1 MVQLQLNDLTF
12 FYPGQTVPAL
22 SKVNLTVERGEFLVL
37 CGPSGS
43 GKSTLLRLL
52 KPALAPHGRVEGAR
66 LWEGRPLEELDRRE
80 QAQSIGF
87 VLQSPEEQI
96 VTDKVWH
103 ELAFGLESL
112 GYSQTAIRARVA
124 EMAAFFGLEGWFH
137 RDTASLS
144 GGQKQLLN
152 LAAVMALGPQVL
164 LLDEPTSQLDPM
176 GAQSFLDCLGRV
188 NRELGTTVVL
198 CEHRL
203 EEALPLAGRCGV
215 LDRGRLLVCA
225 PPRETA
231 AYLRNNKHP
240 MASAM
245 PTPVRVW
252 AATEGEGDCPLT
264 VGEGRNWLSGYAQG
278 QSLTPP
284 PLVEPFPETE
294 PALEAREVWF
304 GYRREEP
311 VLRGL
316 SLRVPVGS
324 LCALMGGNG
333 AGKSTLLHLLAR
345 GNRPQ
350 KGELRLLGRPLED
363 WSEPELFQ
371 GALALLPQDPK
382 ALFVGRTV
390 EEDLAE
396 VEPSREARADLVRLC
411 RLEHLLSR
419 HPYDL
424 SGGEQQRAAL
434 TKVLLTRP
442 RVLLLDEPTKGM
454 DQPFREELAQ
464 LLTALRKTGVTLLMV
479 SHDIEFCA
487 RCATHCALLFDG
499 GITAWGEPRDFFAQN
514 SFYSTAACRMARDL
528 VPGVITPQQLIAAC
542 GGAEAAAQTSQASGE
557 PEPAQAPRS
566 TSHTPP
572 PNGRRSPISQRLGL
586 LALVICLAAGVLA
599 WRGVPWLAGLASG
612 AWLPSLLWLGAAAA
626 ALWLLGLGRQA
637 LARPKPA
644 RVKGEGRWLTALFL
658 LVLCPLTLLAGMYL
672 LKDRKYYFI
681 SLLVLLEALI
691 PLLLK
696 TERRAPPAREL
707 VVLSVLIALAVAGRG
722 ALFMLPQFKPVVAV
736 VIVAGV
742 ALGGQGGF
750 LVGAGAMLVSNFFY
764 VQGAWTPWQMA
775 GAGLIGLLAG
785 WLAPMVGRNRVTLCL
800 FGFVST
806 VVVYGGLLN
815 TASLLMFQPNPTW
828 EMLAASLALGF
839 PLDLVHGAA
848 TAFFLWAAGPALLEK
863 LERVKLKYG
872 LNGPE

>member
-1 MVQLQLNDLTF
+1 MAQLQLTGLTF

-22 SKVNLTVERGEFLVL
+22 NRVNLTVERGEFLVL

-52 KPALAPHGRVEGAR
+52 KPALAPHGRAEGAR

-87 VLQSPEEQI
+87 VLQNPEEQL

-124 EMAAFFGLEGWFH
+124 EMAAFFGLEDWFH

-176 GAQSFLDCLGRV
+176 GAQSFLDCLGRL

-215 LDRGRLLVCA
+215 LDGGRLLVCA

-231 AYLRNNKHP
+231 AYLRAQKHP

-252 AATEGEGDCPLT
+252 AAAEGEGACPLT
-264 VGEGRNWLSGYAQG
+264 VGEGRNWLSGYAR
-278 QSLTPP
+278 SHPLTPP
-284 PLVEPFPETE
+284 PPAEPFPPAE

-304 GYRREEP
+304 GYRRGEP

-316 SLRVPVGS
+316 SLRVPAGS

-333 AGKSTLLHLLAR
+333 SGKSTLLRLLAQEE
-345 GNRPQ
+345 RPQ
-350 KGELRLLGRPLED
+350 RGELRLLGRSLED
-363 WSEPELFQ
+363 WSEKELFQ

-396 VEPSREARADLVRLC
+396 VEPGREARADLVRLC
-411 RLEHLLSR
+411 RLEHLLDR

-434 TKVLLTRP
+434 AKVLLSRP

-454 DQPFREELAQ
+454 DQPFREELAG
-464 LLTALRKTGVTLLMV
+464 LLTALRRTGITLLMV

-487 RCATHCALLFDG
+487 RCAAHCALLFDG

-514 SFYSTAACRMARDL
+514 AFYSTAACRMAGDL
-528 VPGVITPQQLIAAC
+528 VPGAVTPRQLIAAC
-542 GGAEAAAQTSQASGE
+542 GKTEATARAFEVPA
-557 PEPAQAPRS
+557 EPAQAPLS
-566 TSHTPP
+566 ASQTPP
-572 PNGRRSPISQRLGL
+572 PTRRRSPVSRRLGL
-586 LALVICLAAGVLA
+586 LILVLCLAAGVLA
-599 WRGVPWLAGLASG
+599 WRGAPWLAGLASG
-612 AWLPSLLWLGAAAA
+612 SWLPSLLWLGAAAA
-626 ALWLLGLGRQA
+626 ALWLLGLGRRA
-637 LARPKPA
+637 LIRPKSSRA
-644 RVKGEGRWLTALFL
+644 AGGGRWITALFL
-658 LVLCPLTLLAGMYL
+658 LVLCPLTLLAGMWL
-672 LKDRKYYFI
+672 LQDRKYYFI
-681 SLLVLLEALI
+681 SLLVLLEALV
-691 PLLLK
+691 PLLLR

-722 ALFMLPQFKPVVAV
+722 ALFMLPQFKPVLAV
-736 VIVAGV
+736 TVVAGV
-742 ALGGQGGF
+742 AFGGQSGF

-764 VQGAWTPWQMA
+764 GQGAWTPWQMA
-775 GAGLIGLLAG
+775 GAGLVGLLAG
-785 WLAPMVGRNRVTLCL
+785 WLAPLVGRNRGTLCL
-800 FGFVST
+800 FGLVSA
-806 VVVYGGLLN
+806 VAVYGGLLN
-815 TASLLMFQPNPTW
+815 TASLLMYQPNPTW
-828 EMLAASLALGF
+828 AMLAASLALGF

-848 TAFFLWAAGPALLEK
+848 TAFFLWAVGPALLEK
-863 LERVKLKYG
+863 LERVRVNYG
-872 LNGPE
+872 LDGP

>member
-1 MVQLQLNDLTF
+1 MAQLQLNSLTF
-12 FYPGQTVPAL
+12 FYPGQAAPAL
-22 SKVNLTVERGEFLVL
+22 DQVSLTVDQGEFLVL

-52 KPALAPHGRVEGAR
+52 KPALSPHGRVEGAR
-66 LWEGRPLEELDRRE
+66 LWEGQPLEALDRRE
-80 QAQSIGF
+80 QARQIGF
-87 VLQSPEEQI
+87 VLQNPEEQI

-152 LAAVMALGPQVL
+152 LAAVMAMGPQVL

-176 GAQSFLDCLGRV
+176 GAQSFLDSLGRV

-225 PPRETA
+225 PPRA
-231 AYLRNNKHP
+231 AAAFLRTNRHP
-240 MASAM
+240 MAAAM

-252 AATEGEGDCPLT
+252 AATEGEGPCPLT
-264 VGEGRNWLSGYAQG
+264 VGQGRSWLSGYAQDHP
-278 QSLTPP
+278 LTPP
-284 PLVEPFPETE
+284 PPAPSFPQTD
-294 PALEAREVWF
+294 PALEVREVWF
-304 GYRREEP
+304 GYRREDP

-316 SLRVPVGS
+316 SLQVPAGS

-333 AGKSTLLHLLAR
+333 AGKSTLLRLLAR
-345 GNRPQ
+345 GGRPQ
-350 KGELRLLGRPLED
+350 RGELKLLGRPLED
-363 WSEPELFQ
+363 WPEEALFH

-396 VEPSREARADLVRLC
+396 VEPSREGRADLVRLC
-411 RLEHLLSR
+411 RLERLLDR

-434 TKVLLTRP
+434 AKVLLTRP

-499 GITAWGEPRDFFAQN
+499 GITAWGAPEDFFAQN

-528 VPGVITPQQLIAAC
+528 VPGAITPPQLIAAC
-542 GGAEAAAQTSQASGE
+542 GGTETAAQTSEAPGAR
-557 PEPAQAPRS
+557 EPA
-566 TSHTPP
+566 HPP
-572 PNGRRSPISQRLGL
+572 PSTPQTAPSTPKRSPIPQRMGV
-586 LALVICLAAGVLA
+586 LALVLCLAAGVLA

-612 AWLPSLLWLGAAAA
+612 SWLPSLLWLGGAAW
-626 ALWLLGLGRQA
+626 ALWLLGLGRRA
-637 LARPKPA
+637 LIRPTRSKAR
-644 RVKGEGRWLTALFL
+644 GTGRWLTPLCL
-658 LVLCPLTLLAGMYL
+658 LVLCPLTLLAGMWL
-672 LKDRKYYFI
+672 LQDRKYYFI
-681 SLLVLLEALI
+681 SLLVLLEALV
-691 PLLLK
+691 PLLLR
-696 TERRAPPAREL
+696 TERRVPPAREL

-742 ALGGQGGF
+742 SLGGQGGF

-775 GAGLIGLLAG
+775 GAGLVGLLAG
-785 WLAPMVGRNRVTLCL
+785 WLAPLVGRNRVSLCL

-806 VVVYGGLLN
+806 VAVYGGLLN
-815 TASLLMFQPNPTW
+815 TASLLMYQPNPTW
-828 EMLAASLALGF
+828 EMLITTLALGF

-872 LNGPE
+872 LTGPE

>member
-1 MVQLQLNDLTF
+1 MAQLQVNGLTF
-12 FYPGQTVPAL
+12 FYPGRTVPAL
-22 SKVNLTVERGEFLVL
+22 DGVSLTVDRGEFLVL

-52 KPALAPHGRVEGAR
+52 KPALSPHGRVEGTR
-66 LWEGRPLEELDRRE
+66 LWEGRPLEALDRWE
-80 QAQSIGF
+80 QAQAIGF
-87 VLQSPEEQI
+87 VLQSPEEQL

-124 EMAAFFGLEGWFH
+124 EMAAFFGLESWFH

-203 EEALPLAGRCGV
+203 EEALPLARRCGV
-215 LDRGRLLVCA
+215 LDGGRLLVCA

-231 AYLRNNKHP
+231 AFLREERHP
-240 MASAM
+240 MAAAM

-252 AATEGEGDCPLT
+252 AATEGVGSCPLT
-264 VGEGRNWLSGYAQG
+264 VGEGRNWLSDYAQTHP
-278 QSLTPP
+278 LTPP
-284 PLVEPFPETE
+284 PPAPPFPTAE

-304 GYRREEP
+304 GYRREDP

-316 SLRVPVGS
+316 SLSVLAGS

-333 AGKSTLLHLLAR
+333 AGKSTLLTLLAR

-350 KGELRLLGRPLED
+350 RGALSLLGRPLED
-363 WSEPELFQ
+363 WGEEELFQ

-396 VEPSREARADLVRLC
+396 VEPSREARRDLVRLC
-411 RLEHLLSR
+411 QLEGLLDR

-434 TKVLLTRP
+434 AKVLLTRP

-454 DQPFREELAQ
+454 DQPFREDLAQ
-464 LLTALRKTGVTLLMV
+464 LLTALRQRGITLLMV

-528 VPGVITPQQLIAAC
+528 VPGVVTPPQLIAAC
-542 GGAEAAAQTSQASGE
+542 GGREAVPRSAGAPEE
-557 PEPAQAPRS
+557 PERPSPAVPQGAPR
-566 TSHTPP
+566 
-572 PNGRRSPISQRLGL
+572 GRRAAPILRRAGG
-586 LALVICLAAGVLA
+586 LALVLCLLAGVLA
-599 WRGVPWLAGLASG
+599 WRGVPWLAGLAEGS
-612 AWLPSLLWLGAAAA
+612 WLPSLVWLGGAAV
-626 ALWLLGLGRQA
+626 ALWLLGLGRRA
-637 LARPKPA
+637 LVRPQVPRA
-644 RVKGEGRWLTALFL
+644 KGEGRWLTALFL
-658 LVLCPLTLLAGMYL
+658 LVLCPLTLLGGMWIL
-672 LKDRKYYFI
+672 QDRKYYFI

-691 PLLLK
+691 PLLLH

-707 VVLSVLIALAVAGRG
+707 VVLSVLTALAVAGRG

-742 ALGGQGGF
+742 AFGGQGGF

-764 VQGAWTPWQMA
+764 GQGAWTPWQMA

-785 WLAPMVGRNRVTLCL
+785 WLAPLVGRNRVTLCL
-800 FGFVST
+800 FGFFAT
-806 VVVYGGLLN
+806 IVVYGGLLN

-872 LNGPE
+872 LLGPE

>member
-1 MVQLQLNDLTF
+1 MALIQLRDLTF
-12 FYPGQTVPAL
+12 TYPGGTAPAL
-22 SKVNLTVERGEFLVL
+22 DHITLDVHEGEFLTL
-37 CGPSGS
+37 CGPSGC
-43 GKSTLLRLL
+43 GKTTLLRQL
-52 KPALAPHGRVEGAR
+52 KPALAPHGAR
-66 LWEGRPLEELDRRE
+66 TGGILFRGRPLEELSPRE
-80 QAQSIGF
+80 QAACIGF

-112 GYSQTAIRARVA
+112 GLTQDAIRSRVA
-124 EMAAFFGLEGWFH
+124 EMAAFFGMEDWFH
-137 RDTASLS
+137 RDTSSLS

-152 LAAVMALGPQVL
+152 LAAVMAMDPQVL

-176 GAQSFLDCLGRV
+176 GAQSFLDCLGRL
-188 NRELGTTVVL
+188 NREVGTTVVL

-215 LDRGRLLVCA
+215 LDGGRLLVCA

-231 AYLRNNKHP
+231 AYLRTNQHP
-240 MASAM
+240 MAAAM

-264 VGEGRNWLSGYAQG
+264 VGEGRNWLSGYAQTHP
-278 QSLTPP
+278 LTPP
-284 PLVEPFPETE
+284 SPAEPFPPTE

-316 SLRVPVGS
+316 SLRVPAGS

-333 AGKSTLLHLLAR
+333 AGKSTLLRLLAR
-345 GNRPQ
+345 GDRPQ
-350 KGELRLLGRPLED
+350 RGELRLLGRPLED
-363 WSEPELFQ
+363 WSERELFQ

-396 VEPSREARADLVRLC
+396 VEPSREGRADLVRLC
-411 RLEHLLSR
+411 RLEHLLDR

-434 TKVLLTRP
+434 AKVLLTRP

-454 DQPFREELAQ
+454 DQPFREELAE

-514 SFYSTAACRMARDL
+514 AFYSTAACRMARDL
-528 VPGVITPQQLIAAC
+528 VPGVITPPQLIEAC
-542 GGAEAAAQTSQASGE
+542 GGREVAAAPSGTPAE
-557 PEPAQAPRS
+557 PEAEQVPLAPS
-566 TSHTPP
+566 QETPS
-572 PNGRRSPISQRLGL
+572 NRRRSPMPRRLGL
-586 LALVICLAAGVLA
+586 AALVVCLLAGVLA
-599 WRGVPWLAGLASG
+599 WKGIPWLAGLASG

-626 ALWLLGLGRQA
+626 ALWLLGLGRRA
-637 LARPKPA
+637 LSRPKVPKA
-644 RVKGEGRWLTALFL
+644 KGEGRWLTALFL

-722 ALFMLPQFKPVVAV
+722 ALFMLPQFKPVVAI

-742 ALGGQGGF
+742 AFGGQGGF
-750 LVGAGAMLVSNFFY
+750 LVGAGAMLVSNFFSG
-764 VQGAWTPWQMA
+764 QGAWTPWQMA

-785 WLAPMVGRNRVTLCL
+785 WLAPLVGRNRVTLCL
-800 FGFVST
+800 FGFVSA

-815 TASLLMFQPNPTW
+815 TASLLMYQPNPTW
-828 EMLAASLALGF
+828 EMLVTSLALGF

>member
-1 MVQLQLNDLTF
+1 MAQLQLSDLTF
-12 FYPGQTVPAL
+12 FYPGQTAPAL
-22 SKVNLTVERGEFLVL
+22 NKVNLTVEQGEFLVL

-52 KPALAPHGRVEGAR
+52 KPALAPHGRVEGTR

-176 GAQSFLDCLGRV
+176 GAQSFLDCLGRL

-215 LDRGRLLVCA
+215 LDGGQLLVCA

-231 AYLRNNKHP
+231 AYLRSNKHP
-240 MASAM
+240 MAAAM

-252 AATEGEGDCPLT
+252 AATKGEGDCPLT
-264 VGEGRNWLSGYAQG
+264 VGEGRNWLSGYAQTHP
-278 QSLTPP
+278 LTPP
-284 PLVEPFPETE
+284 PRLESFPETE

-316 SLRVPVGS
+316 SLRVPAGS

-333 AGKSTLLHLLAR
+333 AGKSTLLRLLAR
-345 GNRPQ
+345 GDRPQ
-350 KGELRLLGRPLED
+350 RGELRLLGRPLED
-363 WSEPELFQ
+363 WSEGELFQ

-396 VEPSREARADLVRLC
+396 VEPSREGRADLVRLC
-411 RLEHLLSR
+411 RLEHLLGR

-434 TKVLLTRP
+434 AKVLLTRP
-442 RVLLLDEPTKGM
+442 KVLLLDEPTKGM
-454 DQPFREELAQ
+454 DQPFREELAE

-528 VPGVITPQQLIAAC
+528 VPEVITPPQLIEAC
-542 GGAEAAAQTSQASGE
+542 GGREAAAAPPEGPAE
-557 PEPAQAPRS
+557 PEAAHAPLS
-566 TSHTPP
+566 PSQETPS
-572 PNGRRSPISQRLGL
+572 NRGRSPMPRRLGL
-586 LALVICLAAGVLA
+586 AALVVCLLAGVLA
-599 WRGVPWLAGLASG
+599 WKGAPWLAGLASG

-626 ALWLLGLGRQA
+626 ALWLLGLGRRA
-637 LARPKPA
+637 ISRPKVPK
-644 RVKGEGRWLTALFL
+644 VKGDGRWLTALFL

-681 SLLVLLEALI
+681 SLLVLLEALV

-707 VVLSVLIALAVAGRG
+707 VVLSVLMALAVAGRG
-722 ALFMLPQFKPVVAV
+722 ALFMLPQFKPVVAI

-742 ALGGQGGF
+742 AFGGQGGF

-764 VQGAWTPWQMA
+764 GQGAWTPWQMA

-785 WLAPMVGRNRVTLCL
+785 WLAPLVGRNRVTLCL
-800 FGFVST
+800 FGLVSA

-815 TASLLMFQPNPTW
+815 TASLLMYQPNPTW
-828 EMLAASLALGF
+828 EMLVTSLALGF

-863 LERVKLKYG
+863 LERVKVKYG
-872 LNGPE
+872 LTGTV